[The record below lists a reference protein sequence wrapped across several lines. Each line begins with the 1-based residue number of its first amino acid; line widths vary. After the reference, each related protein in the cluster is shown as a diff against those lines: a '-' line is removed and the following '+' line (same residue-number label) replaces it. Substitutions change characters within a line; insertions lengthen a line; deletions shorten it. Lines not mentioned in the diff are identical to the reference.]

1 MRKCMTQC
9 EQKRHNGDSFEE
21 EPTMRNMKVRE
32 DGSDSA
38 RHAPSPSAVQPYSG
52 VKSANQVEVE
62 EEEESESSCPGR
74 AEVCSP
80 VLTSWMRM

>member
-1 MRKCMTQC
+1 MTQC
-9 EQKRHNGDSFEE
+9 EQKRHNGYSFEE

-62 EEEESESSCPGR
+62 EESKSSCPG
-74 AEVCSP
+74 
-80 VLTSWMRM
+80 